1 MRCAIREKNT
11 YIKDLIIMTA
21 IAIDGPSGAGKSTL
35 ARRIAGELGYIY
47 VDTGAMY
54 RSIGFFALQNNI
66 DTGDENA
73 VEGILDGIQLEIAR
87 VDGVQHMLV
96 NGEDVTANIR
106 TEQVSMAASKV
117 SAYPA
122 VRKFLLDAQRN
133 LAVENNIIMDGRD
146 IGTVVLPNANVKI
159 FLTATPQD
167 RAKRRYDEL
176 IARGEKAD
184 YETVLADVQ
193 KRDYNDANRAAAPL
207 KQASDAV
214 LVDTTGL
221 SFEEGYALLKKTIT
235 ERL

>member
-1 MRCAIREKNT
+1 
-11 YIKDLIIMTA
+11 MTA

>member
-1 MRCAIREKNT
+1 
-11 YIKDLIIMTA
+11 MTA

-54 RSIGFFALQNNI
+54 RSIGFFTLQNNI

-184 YETVLADVQ
+184 YETVLADVE

>member
-1 MRCAIREKNT
+1 
-11 YIKDLIIMTA
+11 MTA

-54 RSIGFFALQNNI
+54 RSIGFFTLQNNI

-184 YETVLADVQ
+184 YETVLADVE

-221 SFEEGYALLKKTIT
+221 SFEEGYALLKKTIP

>member
-1 MRCAIREKNT
+1 
-11 YIKDLIIMTA
+11 MTA

-54 RSIGFFALQNNI
+54 RSIGFFTLQNNI

-184 YETVLADVQ
+184 YEPVLADGE

>member
-1 MRCAIREKNT
+1 
-11 YIKDLIIMTA
+11 MTA

-184 YETVLADVQ
+184 YETVLADVE